1 MFEDY
6 NKGVDLGFKSFR
18 EKLSINIDDKGQ
30 EILNKQKK
38 IVLK

>member
-6 NKGVDLGFKSFR
+6 NKGVGLGFKSFS

-30 EILNKQKK
+30 ENLNKKK